1 MPRGRP
7 QKYATDSERLAAIHT
22 NNQRYKQK
30 RKANLTSLTNLLPD
44 AANNMLNSLGVRAE
58 DLDILAGLNLA
69 YISKLKFKANINY
82 YRTYES

>member
-7 QKYATDSERLAAIHT
+7 QKYATDSERLAAIRT
-22 NNQRYKQK
+22 NDQRYKQK
-30 RKANLTSLTNLLPD
+30 RKASLTSLTNLLPD
-44 AANNMLNSLGVRAE
+44 AANNTLDSLGVRAE
-58 DLDILAGLNLA
+58 DLDIPAGLNLA